1 MAGKNA
7 AFDREKIML
16 YAARAGRIAFRLAAV
31 FAFYFFINAYIPAM
45 HSFIMAADFSATRM
59 FSYDFSA
66 TENPT
71 FNTVRVFTALLLFF
85 TLYSFP
91 RTFVLHDLDF
101 AERCDAADLR
111 YSSFAERLR
120 FALSDKF
127 LYYELA
133 CYAALYLIIP
143 AGDYAAV
150 MYGFLFGETVNT
162 ANKFI
167 LFAVMLPAA
176 FILLL
181 TARLSVI
188 KYRRNYRLVPVNRE
202 SEKAVRANRRK
213 CAFSLISAFAA
224 YIAGTV
230 AFSYLLLGLRALKL
244 FITWKSVIIV
254 AALLMVPRVYRALY
268 ALRSRR
274 IFIRKLKKECVAKGY
289 KLSKIRCPYRSVFR
303 VLVGE
308 NFTLEANGKT
318 YSCRFIGGTRRSAPL
333 GIMDNGTGVY
343 YLVFKF
349 FKMTLRERT
358 KEFRFGYE
366 SPYRKVLIVNPVP
379 KSTLA
384 AETNGKFVEIDNGDV
399 RGDYIIYTGQ
409 GFINALGRDSVDHVK
424 KRNPAN
430 IWESYN

>member
-1 MAGKNA
+1 MSGKNGAFTREKLQNYAAGAGKTV
-7 AFDREKIML
+7 
-16 YAARAGRIAFRLAAV
+16 FRLAAF
-31 FAFYFFINAYIPAM
+31 FAFYFFTNALIPELYNKIFTAD
-45 HSFIMAADFSATRM
+45 SAAARL

-66 TENPT
+66 TENAA
-71 FNTVRVFTALLLFF
+71 FSVANVFTALLLFF

-91 RTFVLHDLDF
+91 RVFVLHDLDF
-101 AERCDAADLR
+101 ADRCDKTDLR
-111 YSSFAERLR
+111 DSTFAARVR
-120 FALSDKF
+120 FALGDRF

-133 CYAALYLIIP
+133 CCAALYLLIP

-150 MYGFLFGETVNT
+150 MYGMLFGGTVNT

-167 LFAVMLPAA
+167 LFAVMLPSA
-176 FILLL
+176 FLLLL

-202 SEKAVRANRRK
+202 SEKAIRANRRK
-213 CAFSLISAFAA
+213 CAFAAVSAFAA
-224 YIAGTV
+224 YVIGTI
-230 AFSYLLLGLRALKL
+230 AFSLLSLGLGALRV
-244 FITWKSVIIV
+244 FITWKAVMIV
-254 AALLMVPRVYRALY
+254 AALLILPRVYRALY

-274 IFIRKLKKECVAKGY
+274 VFIRKLKKECAAKGY

-318 YSCRFIGGTRRSAPL
+318 YSCRFIGGPRRSAPL
-333 GIMDNGTGVY
+333 GIMDNGTAVY

-358 KEFRFGYE
+358 REFRFGYE

-384 AETNGKFVEIDNGDV
+384 AETNGQFVEIDNGDV

-409 GFINALGRDSVDHVK
+409 AFLNALGRDTVDHVK
-424 KRNPAN
+424 KRDSAD
-430 IWESYN
+430 IWSAY